1 MEEDLVEDV
10 LSAYA
15 GNILSPDDSITSS
28 LRKEELNAAPQ
39 YLDEGPRT
47 LIPAPWRRPVTVDDN
62 ISETSSMIRLEE
74 EDRQAREEW
83 DEGVRQLQTAFQIV
97 IIPLVGKWFGRR
109 WSYWCKYVDGPL
121 TLQYSQDISKTLCN
135 SLKYKIYTPCC

>member
-1 MEEDLVEDV
+1 MEKDLVEDV

-28 LRKEELNAAPQ
+28 LRKEGPTNVPQ
-39 YLDEGPRT
+39 YLDESPST
-47 LIPAPWRRPVTVDDN
+47 LIPAPWRRPVTVDDDN

-109 WSYWCKYVDGPL
+109 WSYWCTYIWLV
-121 TLQYSQDISKTLCN
+121 
-135 SLKYKIYTPCC
+135 